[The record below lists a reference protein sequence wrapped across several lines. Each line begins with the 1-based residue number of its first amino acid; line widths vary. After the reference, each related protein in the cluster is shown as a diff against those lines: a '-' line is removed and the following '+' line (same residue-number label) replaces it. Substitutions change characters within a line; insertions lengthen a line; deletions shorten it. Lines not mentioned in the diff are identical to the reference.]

1 MKKLI
6 VATAFSS
13 LFVIGCNN
21 NQSAKNT
28 GSDTSSQA
36 THVANAKQGES
47 ANGIKAI
54 IDSYLDLKN
63 ALTKDDDKQ
72 AAAAGEKLVATFASF
87 DPTALPEDQ
96 KKEYAEIKDDALEH
110 AEHISKNAGNLVHQ
124 REHFVTLSK
133 DIYDLVKTFGG
144 GQALYLEHC
153 PMYDNNK
160 GADWVSELKDIRNP
174 YLGSKML
181 ECGTVKE
188 ELKL

>member
-21 NQSAKNT
+21 NQSTKNT
-28 GSDTSSQA
+28 GSDTLSQA

-72 AAAAGEKLVATFASF
+72 AATAGEKLVATFASF
-87 DPTALPEDQ
+87 DPTALPEEQ

-110 AEHISKNAGNLVHQ
+110 AEHISKNAGNMVHQ

-160 GADWVSELKDIRNP
+160 GADWVSESKDIRNP